1 MRKASLKRKTK
12 ETDIAIEIN
21 LDGKGNNDIK
31 TSVPFFDHMLTLM
44 SRHGLM
50 DLKLRAKGDVDVDY
64 HHTVEDVG
72 IALGKAIKEALGDM
86 KGIRR
91 YGAAAVPMDEAL
103 AHAYL
108 DISGRPY
115 LVYGLALPK
124 KARIKDFDADLAQDF
139 FQALAGNAGI
149 TLHIQ
154 VPYGR
159 NVHHMIEAVFKA
171 VGRAIM
177 EAVSLDPRQAGR
189 VPSTKG
195 KI

>member
-1 MRKASLKRKTK
+1 MRKTSLKRKTK
-12 ETDIAIEIN
+12 ETDISLELN
-21 LDGKGNNDIK
+21 LDGKGVNNIK
-31 TSVPFFDHMLTLM
+31 TSIPFFDHMLTLM

-72 IALGKAIKEALGDM
+72 IALGKAIKDALGDM

-91 YGAAAVPMDEAL
+91 YGSATVPMDESL

-115 LVYGLALPK
+115 LVYNLTLPK
-124 KARIKDFDADLAQDF
+124 KSKIKDFDADLAQDF
-139 FQALAGNAGI
+139 LQALAGNAGM
-149 TLHIQ
+149 TLHVQ

-159 NVHHMIEAVFKA
+159 NVHHMVEAVFKA

-177 EAVSLDPRQAGR
+177 EAVSLDPRSAGR

>member
-1 MRKASLKRKTK
+1 MRKASLKRKTR
-12 ETDIAIEIN
+12 ETDIALEIN

-50 DLKLRAKGDVDVDY
+50 DLKIKAKGDVDVDY

-115 LVYGLALPK
+115 LVYNLALPK
-124 KARIKDFDADLAQDF
+124 KAKIKDFDADLAQDF
-139 FQALAGNAGI
+139 FQALAGNAGM